1 MASDLKLAG
10 QIYLLSFKKDLDELH
25 LKQLLVIINDKT
37 STKQQIKD
45 NIQTFFEGIGG
56 EIFVKFNKIQTKLL
70 FKQGI
75 YASKILSCKNELSE
89 EAKAILEKASKIKN
103 DFSLTPEQEKRKL
116 LELFGSLSDS
126 VKSEF
131 KILAQIFGK
140 EKWI

>member
-45 NIQTFFEGIGG
+45 NIQTFFEEIGG

-75 YASKILSCKNELSE
+75 YASKIHSCKNDLSE

-116 LELFGSLSDS
+116 SELFGSVSDS

-131 KILAQIFGK
+131 EILAKVFGK